1 MAGQPYPRRDI
12 YSPKRRLLAWLHKQE
27 HLEKGLVV
35 SDAEAV
41 FDIEFRNVEKSYG
54 SVRAVSGLNFKVRRG
69 AFHSFLGSS
78 GCGKTTTLRMIA
90 GFEQPSA
97 GEVWLGGRP
106 VAGIP
111 AHQRPVNMVFQSY
124 ALFPHLTVA
133 ENIAYGL
140 RYLNPRPDRDEQ
152 RRRADEALEMVR
164 LGGFGQRKP
173 HELSGGQQ
181 QRVALARALVNKP
194 TVLLLDEPLA
204 ALDRKLRKEM
214 QSELLRL
221 QREVGITFVLVTH
234 DQEEALSMSDSISV
248 MQDGGIIQT
257 ATPEQLYETPA
268 SRYVADFIGES
279 NLFTGTVRQVD
290 GDRVLL
296 DMPQGLQLASPA
308 TPTGP
313 RLAAS
318 DPGCIAVR
326 PEQIA
331 IGNAADALAR
341 EISLAGEVVD
351 RIYLGNLTEYRV
363 RTEPFGIVCVRV
375 PGHTGRDKAA
385 FEHGAP
391 VRIGWDQAAGLA
403 MAL

>member
-1 MAGQPYPRRDI
+1 MPRT
-12 YSPKRRLLAWLHKQE
+12 PAT
-27 HLEKGLVV
+27 KGPAV
-35 SDAEAV
+35 SDASEV
-41 FDIEFRNVEKSYG
+41 FDVEFRNVVKRYG
-54 SVRAVSGLNFKVRRG
+54 SVTAVNGLNFKVRRG

-90 GFEQPSA
+90 GFDQPSS
-97 GEVWLGGRP
+97 GEVLLDGHF
-106 VAGIP
+106 VAGVP
-111 AHQRPVNMVFQSY
+111 AYQRPVNMVFQSY

-140 RYLNPRPDRDEQ
+140 RYHSPRPDRAEQ
-152 RRRADEALEMVR
+152 RRLADQALEMVR
-164 LGGFGQRKP
+164 LSGFGLRKP

-248 MQDGGIIQT
+248 MLDGQILQS
-257 ATPEQLYETPA
+257 ASPEQLYESPA

-279 NLFTGTVRQVD
+279 NLFDGTVRRID

-296 DMPQGLQLASPA
+296 DTAQGLQLASPQ

-313 RLAAS
+313 ALKVS
-318 DPGCIAVR
+318 EPGCIAVR
-326 PEQIA
+326 PELIA
-331 IGNAADALAR
+331 IGVERDAMAR
-341 EISLAGEVVD
+341 DISLPGQVVD

-375 PGHTGRDKAA
+375 PRHGQHERSA
-385 FEHGAP
+385 FEHGSP
-391 VRIGWDQAAGLA
+391 VRIGWDQASGLA

>member
-1 MAGQPYPRRDI
+1 MESGQD
-12 YSPKRRLLAWLHKQE
+12 
-27 HLEKGLVV
+27 
-35 SDAEAV
+35 
-41 FDIEFRNVEKSYG
+41 FDIEFRNVVKRYG
-54 SVRAVSGLNFKVRRG
+54 SVPAVNGLSFKVKRG

-90 GFEQPSA
+90 GFEQPSE
-97 GEVWLGGRP
+97 GEVLLAGQA
-106 VAGIP
+106 VAGVP
-111 AHQRPVNMVFQSY
+111 AHQRPVNMVFQHY

-140 RYLNPRPDRDEQ
+140 RYRTPRPDRAQQ
-152 RRRADEALEMVR
+152 RCMADEALEMVR
-164 LGGFGQRKP
+164 LSGFGARKP

-234 DQEEALSMSDSISV
+234 DQEEALSMSDSISI
-248 MQDGGIIQT
+248 MKDGLIIQT
-257 ATPEQLYETPA
+257 ATPEALYETPA

-279 NLFTGTVRQVD
+279 NLFAGTVRRLD
-290 GDRVLL
+290 SGRVVLGT
-296 DMPQGLQLASPA
+296 PAGLELSSPP

-313 RLAAS
+313 SLSPQAE
-318 DPGCIAVR
+318 GCIAVR
-326 PEQIA
+326 PELVGIA
-331 IGNAADALAR
+331 AADSELQR
-341 EISLAGEVVD
+341 EVRLKGRVED

-363 RTEPFGIVCVRV
+363 RTDAFGIVCVRV
-375 PGHTGRDKAA
+375 PRKAGGEAEA

-391 VRIGWDQAAGLA
+391 VQVGWNQASGLA

>member
-1 MAGQPYPRRDI
+1 M
-12 YSPKRRLLAWLHKQE
+12 
-27 HLEKGLVV
+27 
-35 SDAEAV
+35 SDASEC
-41 FDIEFRNVEKSYG
+41 FDIEFRHVVKRYG
-54 SVRAVSGLNFKVRRG
+54 AVAAVNGLNFKVRRG
-69 AFHSFLGSS
+69 SFHSFLGSS

-90 GFEQPSA
+90 GFEQPSE
-97 GEVWLGGRP
+97 GEVLLAGRS
-106 VAGIP
+106 VAGVP

-124 ALFPHLTVA
+124 ALFPHLSVA

-140 RYLNPRPDRDEQ
+140 RYHQPRPDRAEQ
-152 RRRADEALEMVR
+152 RRLADEALEMVR
-164 LGGFGQRKP
+164 LSGFGQRKP

-248 MQDGGIIQT
+248 MQDGQILQS
-257 ATPEQLYETPA
+257 ASPEQLYETPA
-268 SRYVADFIGES
+268 TRYVADFIGES
-279 NLFTGTVRQVD
+279 NLFDGTVRRIE
-290 GDRVLL
+290 GGRVLL
-296 DMPQGLQLASPA
+296 ETTHGLQLASPP

-313 RLAAS
+313 VLKAS
-318 DPGCIAVR
+318 EPGCIAVR
-326 PEQIA
+326 PELIA
-331 IGNAADALAR
+331 IGAGEVALSR
-341 EISLAGEVVD
+341 EISLPGQVVD

-375 PGHTGRDKAA
+375 PRHGQHERSA
-385 FEHGAP
+385 FEHGSP

-403 MAL
+403 MTL